1 MVMTVPSR
9 PGKPH
14 TPYCPTQ
21 AVQINSGS
29 DDGAVQQFC
38 TYHCPEPGRGL
49 ARWPCSRESP
59 PPKR

>member
-9 PGKPH
+9 LGKPH

-38 TYHCPEPGRGL
+38 TYRP
-49 ARWPCSRESP
+49 
-59 PPKR
+59 